1 MANITIRNIPEEIFE
16 KIKKLSTIEKRSLNN
31 EMLVIIE
38 KGAQSEITKITKS
51 SKKIPRSVQVNLWEN
66 LSGTWEDER
75 TTKEIIQDIYTSR
88 TYGREF
94 DL

>member
-16 KIKKLSTIEKRSLNN
+16 KIKKLSTIERRSLNN

-38 KGAQSEITKITKS
+38 KGARTEFNEVIKS
-51 SKKIPRSVQVNLWEN
+51 RKPIPRSIQVNLWEN
-66 LSGTWEDER
+66 LSNSWEDDR
-75 TTKEIIQDIYTSR
+75 TTKEIIQDIYASR
-88 TYGREF
+88 TYGRDV

>member
-16 KIKKLSTIEKRSLNN
+16 KIKKLSTIEKRSLNS

-38 KGAQSEITKITKS
+38 KGTRSEITEIGKS
-51 SKKIPRSVQVNLWEN
+51 GKKIPRSIQVNLWKN
-66 LSGTWEDER
+66 LSASWEDDR
-75 TTKEIIQDIYTSR
+75 TTEEIIRDIHGGR
-88 TYGREF
+88 TYGRDV

>member
-38 KGAQSEITKITKS
+38 KGAQSEITEIRKS
-51 SKKIPRSVQVNLWEN
+51 RKKIPRSIQVNLWEN
-66 LSGTWEDER
+66 LSIAWEDER
-75 TTKEIIQDIYTSR
+75 TTKEIIQDIYASR
-88 TYGREF
+88 TYGREI

>member
-38 KGAQSEITKITKS
+38 KGAQSEITEIRKS
-51 SKKIPRSVQVNLWEN
+51 GKKIPRSIQVNLWEN
-66 LSGTWEDER
+66 LSSAWEDER
-75 TTKEIIQDIYTSR
+75 TTKEIIQDIYASR
-88 TYGREF
+88 TYGREI

>member
-38 KGAQSEITKITKS
+38 KGAQSEIAEIGKS
-51 SKKIPRSVQVNLWEN
+51 GKKIPRSIQVNLWEN
-66 LSGTWEDER
+66 LSGVWEDER
-75 TTKEIIQDIYTSR
+75 TTKEIIQDIYAGR
-88 TYGREF
+88 TYGREI